1 MARGHDDGSDS
12 DEGPIL
18 SPDELDIADDEH
30 VAEIDDGR
38 YVVSP
43 NDPIGDIPQAQG
55 TDTKQGSGSGSP
67 AGRERWSEPAPGDA
81 DGRSGVEPSETDRG
95 TTSAE
100 SDPEPAVTEADVR
113 EWLSDQFAATDSRY
127 GFDVTATFDG
137 SIEHRR
143 MVSNDVVTI
152 FESLVLWYAQQI
164 DSNTPVEEVL
174 GILLMEANV
183 PVRYPTASLQRV
195 LDSTDLEPEDSIADL
210 AAAIEDDGFRI

>member
-1 MARGHDDGSDS
+1 MVRGHDDGSDG

-43 NDPIGDIPQAQG
+43 NDPIGDVPRARG
-55 TDTKQGSGSGSP
+55 TDAKQGSGSGSP
-67 AGRERWSEPAPGDA
+67 TGRARPSESAPGDA
-81 DGRSGVEPSETDRG
+81 AGG
-95 TTSAE
+95 
-100 SDPEPAVTEADVR
+100 SDPGSSGSGPAVTEADVR

>member
-1 MARGHDDGSDS
+1 MARGHDDGSDAE
-12 DEGPIL
+12 DGPIL
-18 SPDELDIADDEH
+18 SPDELDIANDEH

-43 NDPIGDIPQAQG
+43 NDPIGDIPGTSGSDSGTARGDTPPDPSQG
-55 TDTKQGSGSGSP
+55 TTPDESAASASAGSTTD
-67 AGRERWSEPAPGDA
+67 PGAEAA
-81 DGRSGVEPSETDRG
+81 DPQSQ
-95 TTSAE
+95 
-100 SDPEPAVTEADVR
+100 PEPTVTEGDVR
-113 EWLSDQFAATDSRY
+113 EWLSEEFAATDSRY

-174 GILLMEANV
+174 GILLMEASV

-195 LDSTDLEPEDSIADL
+195 LDSTELEPEDSIADL
-210 AAAIEDDGFRI
+210 AAAIEDEGFRI

>member
-1 MARGHDDGSDS
+1 MSRGHDDAPDGED
-12 DEGPIL
+12 GPIL

-43 NDPIGDIPQAQG
+43 NEPIGDVPGQQN
-55 TDTKQGSGSGSP
+55 D
-67 AGRERWSEPAPGDA
+67 ESEPAGSGVA
-81 DGRSGVEPSETDRG
+81 GDGRSTGRSDSQADRRTHPEPQAG
-95 TTSAE
+95 P
-100 SDPEPAVTEADVR
+100 DPEPVVTEADVR
-113 EWLSDQFAATDSRY
+113 EWLTEQFEATDSRY

-137 SIEHRR
+137 TVEQRR

-164 DSNTPVEEVL
+164 DSTTPVEEVL

-183 PVRYPTASLQRV
+183 PVRYPTASLQHV
-195 LDSTDLEPEDSIADL
+195 LESTDLEPDDSIADL
-210 AAAIEDDGFRI
+210 ASAIEDDGFKI